1 MTQSSGLHAATANL
15 IPKCVL
21 VAGLLGAF
29 FPPLAA
35 HPSPSSF
42 KSIRVNGVVL
52 HYIDQGR
59 GTPLIFVHGGPDRGW
74 LMGLRLSGHDPA
86 ILAILAVLAISFIY
100 PVADAPMSEM
110 WR

>member
-1 MTQSSGLHAATANL
+1 MSA
-15 IPKCVL
+15 
-21 VAGLLGAF
+21 VARQINPVKARTPALN
-29 FPPLAA
+29 
-35 HPSPSSF
+35 
-42 KSIRVNGVVL
+42 SIRVNGVVL

-74 LMGLRLSGHDPA
+74 LMGLRLSDTIPA
-86 ILAILAVLAISFIY
+86 ILAILALLAISFIY